1 MQAFPHLPP
10 PVAKAMP
17 VAGVARCQ
25 MSSEKAAPLP
35 FFLSCKGLSGVMQQ
49 GRSSRPVSPPDAAG
63 VKAGAPLGMSFP
75 CSPRVAGREPRQD
88 AVVALR
94 SISLMCHNSPAELL
108 THGAVYGEMKPG
120 DTKQEACSQCPRP
133 RAGLRGVLWVA

>member
-1 MQAFPHLPP
+1 MQAFPCLTPP
-10 PVAKAMP
+10 AP
-17 VAGVARCQ
+17 
-25 MSSEKAAPLP
+25 SSKGNASGWSGTVPDVLRKSRSSP

-49 GRSSRPVSPPDAAG
+49 GRSSCPVSPPDAAD
-63 VKAGAPLGMSFP
+63 VKADAPLGMSFP

-88 AVVALR
+88 AAVALR
-94 SISLMCHNSPAELL
+94 SISLMCHDSPAELL

-120 DTKQEACSQCPRP
+120 DTKQEACPWS